1 LPIQLFLDG
10 GECLQP
16 HLFELGAWS
25 LTGTQSKASFDT
37 TTIEGS
43 DPLTAR
49 ERQILLF
56 LREGH
61 PNKVAAHRLGLS
73 EATVKFHLRNIY
85 RKLNA
90 QNRTQALAHY
100 RPFSSDR

>member
-1 LPIQLFLDG
+1 MNAAFA
-10 GECLQP
+10 
-16 HLFELGAWS
+16 GA
-25 LTGTQSKASFDT
+25 
-37 TTIEGS
+37 

-56 LREGH
+56 MREGH

-85 RKLNA
+85 RKLRA

-100 RPFSSDR
+100 RNFSADPV